1 MNPKISIHQV
11 LTVILAAIPTL
22 ALYPN
27 MSYGRLI
34 AGLSVLAFLGSQK
47 LLDRRILE
55 TSAGRKTKAFQDLT
69 ETVSLFLIIGGTG
82 LSEIVPV
89 WLAVM
94 TLGLLGSVKAYR
106 LQMNNRYRKS
116 FSLNIGESYW
126 IGFTGLIFLGSYLN
140 SYFMFYGLVVL
151 CLVLVYDLFSLIKK
165 IER

>member
-1 MNPKISIHQV
+1 VNPKILIHQV
-11 LTVILAAIPTL
+11 LTVVLAAIPTL
-22 ALYPN
+22 ALYLDA
-27 MSYGRLI
+27 SYGGLV

-55 TSAGRKTKAFQDLT
+55 ASAGRKTKAFQDLT
-69 ETVSLFLIIGGTG
+69 ETVSVFLIIGATG

-94 TLGLLGSVKAYR
+94 TLGLLGSVKVYR
-106 LQMNNRYRKS
+106 LQMNKRYRKN

-126 IGFTGLIFLGSYLN
+126 IGLVALIFLGSYLN
-140 SYFMFYGLVVL
+140 KYFMFYGLVVL